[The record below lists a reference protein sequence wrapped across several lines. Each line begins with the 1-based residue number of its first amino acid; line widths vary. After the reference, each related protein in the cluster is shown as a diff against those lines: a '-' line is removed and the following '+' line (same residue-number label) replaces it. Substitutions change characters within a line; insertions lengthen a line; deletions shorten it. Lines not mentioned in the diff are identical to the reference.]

1 MPDRKTRKQLIT
13 AQRQEQI
20 LKAALEVFAQK
31 GFAAATVPEIAKR
44 AGVASGTIYLYYPS
58 KRELFAAVV
67 EMLLITPLLNL
78 FQEQADQEF
87 PSTFMN
93 VIQARL
99 AILQSDLLTR
109 LLSLTG
115 EIQRDT
121 ELKVLFSEKLIQ
133 PFFSQM
139 EDLFRP
145 RMMDGELRP
154 VELSITVRLIASLM
168 LGSNLVRSLEGESS
182 PLNRLS
188 QDEQAS
194 VMMDFVL
201 NGLLNKANMKETKGS
216 HES

>member
-99 AILQSDLLTR
+99 AILQSDFLTR